1 MAQGRAISEWG
12 LGCHHIG
19 LMVVHLWLLIIGKL
33 AYCYY
38 IYTDNIIAY
47 IYIKLMLKHL
57 LKPMSIY
64 FKSHLTFM
72 SLVLRNGTGYCH
84 WKINR
89 KGVSWL
95 KREINVSMIS
105 CLFAFIFCYTFP
117 LSYKTHSNIFCFF
130 PLQTHSKTNELKLIV
145 FLIKRESEF
154 LELIQKNNWCSN
166 LFIYL
171 LFMGVPWSDQ
181 I

>member
-84 WKINR
+84 WEINR

-105 CLFAFIFCYTFP
+105 YLFVFYVLSGHLFCVWSSIGSGRFRG
-117 LSYKTHSNIFCFF
+117 LEVS
-130 PLQTHSKTNELKLIV
+130 SKSST
-145 FLIKRESEF
+145 
-154 LELIQKNNWCSN
+154 
-166 LFIYL
+166 
-171 LFMGVPWSDQ
+171 SDQ
-181 I
+181 CPMY